1 MFTSLWLLFEWHCCQ
16 ATSNHEEDIWLNVR
30 RMKSNC
36 DAMTAMGSR
45 TPQCGLNSPES
56 EPEESKMQ
64 NYTNAKY
71 QIIRWY
77 KDTDWTEFLSQTKKD
92 QKCSKVTV
100 HAYNND
106 KWGSRLASQSGG
118 GTGWWLW
125 YTVVVVQSD
134 GGGGGWWCW
143 YRVGTNYS
151 HLLSHDDLRVTERQ
165 EVDQGSTRRRRRWT
179 MDQ

>member
-1 MFTSLWLLFEWHCCQ
+1 MIQ
-16 ATSNHEEDIWLNVR
+16 RYRLNRISV
-30 RMKSNC
+30 
-36 DAMTAMGSR
+36 
-45 TPQCGLNSPES
+45 
-56 EPEESKMQ
+56 
-64 NYTNAKY
+64 TN
-71 QIIRWY
+71 
-77 KDTDWTEFLSQTKKD
+77 KKD

-151 HLLSHDDLRVTERQ
+151 HLLSHDDRRVTERQ
-165 EVDQGSTRRRRRWT
+165 EVDQGSTRRRRRGEGGQWIKNKE
-179 MDQ
+179 DYIGLINLPPS